1 MALTTMYQEQFKQNL
16 KKYFG
21 YDSFRPLQEDI
32 IQNIAEG
39 NDTLVLM
46 PTGGGKSICYQ
57 LPALTLNGMAV
68 IISPLI
74 ALMKDQVDGL
84 IQNGISAAYLN
95 SSLTETERQAVLEKI
110 NSQSLDLLYVSPEK
124 LLNSEIFTLLK
135 QINLCLFAIDEAH
148 CVSDWGHDFR
158 PEYKELHHIKKH
170 FQNIPIVA
178 LTATA
183 DSTIKSDILEFLRL
197 NEPQIFERSFDRPN
211 LFLEVRPGKNR
222 DKQILQFLNDRN
234 DSSGIIYCLSRKQCE
249 KVAQKLR
256 DAGYKAMP
264 YHAGMSS
271 ELRGDIQ
278 RKFVTDELPIVCA
291 TIAFGMGIDK
301 SNVRW
306 VIHYNLPKS
315 MENYYQE
322 IGRSGRD
329 GLAADTLLFY
339 SYGDLLQ
346 LRKFAEESANAEILL
361 SKLQRMMDY
370 AESRICRRRVLL
382 NYFGE
387 YSEQDCK
394 NCDVCLNPPKV
405 FNGTLIAQKALSA
418 IKRTQETEAMGVVID
433 ILKGTQNEYILD
445 NKYNS
450 LKTFGCGHDLTY
462 QQWQLALLQLL
473 QLGYIDV
480 QYKKEHALMTTPLGD
495 EVLFKKKQVALTAL
509 TKEKAI
515 RRDTKVKSD
524 AQKSFEGLYEKLRKL
539 RLDLATEQNLPAYLI
554 FSDATL
560 KEMANLAPTKDSD
573 FLAISGVGETKLARY
588 GFDFMELIKAHTGK
602 KKSTHEQ
609 TLELYNKGLSIDE
622 MCKLR
627 GLKSVT
633 IFSHICKLY
642 LDDKID
648 SIEKFNTKRATDLVN
663 SYFKDNPTFDGKL
676 KHIYDFGEEITP
688 YEEIRIALTIKL
700 KKGEIKQ

>member
-1 MALTTMYQEQFKQNL
+1 MIKNILKQNL

-21 YDSFRPLQEDI
+21 YDSYRPLQENI
-32 IQNIAEG
+32 IHNVTEG

-57 LPALTLNGMAV
+57 LPAISLPGVAI

-84 IQNGISAAYLN
+84 VQNGVSAAYLN
-95 SSLTETERQAVLEKI
+95 SSLTDSERLHVLNQLTTEK
-110 NSQSLDLLYVSPEK
+110 LDLLYISPEK

-135 QINLCLFAIDEAH
+135 HIKISLFAIDEAH

-158 PEYKELHHIKKH
+158 PEYKQLHHIKKH
-170 FQNIPIVA
+170 FPNAPLIA

-183 DSTIKSDILEFLRL
+183 DATIKSDILEFLNL
-197 NEPQIFERSFDRPN
+197 KNPSVFEQSFDRPN
-211 LFLEVRPGKNR
+211 LFLEVRPGKDR
-222 DKQILQFLNDRN
+222 DKQILRFLGDRS
-234 DSSGIIYCLSRKQCE
+234 DTSGIIYCLSRKQCE
-249 KVAQKLR
+249 KTAQKLR
-256 DAGYKAMP
+256 NAGYKAMP

-278 RKFVTDELPIVCA
+278 RKFVTDEIPIVCA

-329 GLAADTLLFY
+329 GLEADTLLFY

-346 LRKFAEESANAEILL
+346 LRKFAEESPNAEILL

-370 AESRICRRRVLL
+370 AESRVCRRRVLL

-394 NCDVCLNPPKV
+394 NCDICLNPPKV
-405 FNGTLIAQKALSA
+405 FDGTTIAQKALSA
-418 IKRTQETEAMGVVID
+418 IKRTQESEAMGVVID
-433 ILKGTQNEYILD
+433 ILKGTQNTYNLD
-445 NKYNS
+445 KNYNT
-450 LKTFGCGHDLTY
+450 LKTFGCGTELTY

-480 QYKKEHALMTTPLGD
+480 QYKNDHALKATPLGD
-495 EVLFKKKQVALTAL
+495 QILFENKKVALTSL
-509 TKEKAI
+509 TKDKAL

-539 RLDLATEQNLPAYLI
+539 RLTLATEQNVPAYVI
-554 FSDATL
+554 FSDASL
-560 KEMANLAPTKDSD
+560 KEMANLAPTTDAD
-573 FLAISGVGETKLARY
+573 FMAVSGVGDTKLTRY
-588 GFDFMELIKAHTGK
+588 GFDFMELIKTHTGK
-602 KKSTHEQ
+602 NKSTQEQ
-609 TLELYNKGLSIDE
+609 TLELFNKGLSIDE
-622 MCKLR
+622 ICKIR

-648 SIEKFNTKRATDLVN
+648 SIDKFNTSKASKLVD
-663 SYFKDNPTFDGKL
+663 SYLKSNPDFDGKL
-676 KHIYDFGEEITP
+676 KGIFDYGEEQIP
-688 YEEIRIALTIKL
+688 YEEIRIALTIKM
-700 KKGEIKQ
+700 KKGEI

>member
-1 MALTTMYQEQFKQNL
+1 MTTTLLKQNL

-21 YDSFRPLQEDI
+21 YDTYRPLQEDI
-32 IQNIAEG
+32 VKNISEG
-39 NDTLVLM
+39 KDTLVLM

-57 LPALTLNGMAV
+57 LPAITLPGLAIV
-68 IISPLI
+68 ISPLI

-84 IQNGISAAYLN
+84 VQNGISAAYLN
-95 SSLTETERQAVLEKI
+95 SSLTEAERVDVLDRISKEK
-110 NSQSLDLLYVSPEK
+110 LDLLYISPEK

-135 QINLCLFAIDEAH
+135 HIKLSLFAIDEAH

-158 PEYKELHHIKKH
+158 PEYKQLHHVKKH
-170 FQNIPIVA
+170 FANIPIVA

-183 DSTIKSDILEFLRL
+183 DATIKSDILDFLKL
-197 NEPQIFERSFDRPN
+197 KNPSVFERSFDRPN
-211 LFLEVRPGKNR
+211 LFLEVRPGKDR
-222 DKQILQFLNDRN
+222 DKQILRFLNDRS
-234 DSSGIIYCLSRKQCE
+234 DTSGIIYCLSRKQCE
-249 KVAQKLR
+249 KTAQKLR
-256 DAGYKAMP
+256 NAGYKAMP
-264 YHAGMSS
+264 YHAGMTS

-278 RKFVTDELPIVCA
+278 RKFITDELPIVCA

-394 NCDVCLNPPKV
+394 NCDICLNPPKV
-405 FNGTLIAQKALSA
+405 FDGTLIAQKALSA
-418 IKRTQETEAMGVVID
+418 VKRTQESEAMGVIID
-433 ILKGTQNEYILD
+433 ILKGTQNGYNLD
-445 NKYNS
+445 KNYNT
-450 LKTFGCGHDLTY
+450 LKTFGCGNELTY

-473 QLGYIDV
+473 QLGYVDV
-480 QYKKEHALMTTPLGD
+480 QYKNDHALKVTPLGD
-495 EVLFKKKQVALTAL
+495 QILFKKKQVALTSL

-539 RLDLATEQNLPAYLI
+539 RLDLATEQNVPAYLI
-554 FSDATL
+554 FSDASL
-560 KEMANLAPTKDSD
+560 KEMANIAPTKESD
-573 FLAISGVGETKLARY
+573 FIAISGVGDTKLARY

-602 KKSTHEQ
+602 KKSTQDQ

-622 MCKLR
+622 ICKIR

-648 SIEKFNTKRATDLVN
+648 NIDKFGSSKATKLVI
-663 SYFKDNPTFDGKL
+663 SYLKKHSDFDGKL
-676 KHIYDFGEEITP
+676 KGIYDYGKELIP
-688 YEEIRIALTIKL
+688 YEEIRIALTIEM
-700 KKGEIKQ
+700 KKMNNR

>member
-1 MALTTMYQEQFKQNL
+1 MPHTTMYQTQILKNL

-21 YDSFRPLQEDI
+21 YDSFRPLQSEI
-32 IQNIAEG
+32 IDHISKG

-57 LPALTLNGMAV
+57 LPAITLDGMAIV
-68 IISPLI
+68 ISPLI

-84 IQNGISAAYLN
+84 TQNGISAAYLN
-95 SSLTETERQAVLEKI
+95 SSLTESERIEVLNKI
-110 NSQSLDLLYVSPEK
+110 SDQTLDLLYISPEK

-135 QINLCLFAIDEAH
+135 QIKLCLFAIDEAH

-158 PEYKELHHIKKH
+158 PEYKELHHVKKH
-170 FQNIPIVA
+170 FPKIPIVA

-183 DSTIKSDILEFLRL
+183 DSTIKSDILEFLNL
-197 NEPQIFERSFDRPN
+197 KNPSVFERSFDRPN
-211 LFLEVRPGKNR
+211 LFLEVRPGKDR
-222 DKQILQFLNDRN
+222 DKQILRFLSDRN

-249 KVAQKLR
+249 NTAQKLR
-256 DAGYKAMP
+256 NAGYKAMP
-264 YHAGMSS
+264 YHAGMTS

-329 GLAADTLLFY
+329 GLASDTLLFY
-339 SYGDLLQ
+339 SYRDLLQ
-346 LRKFAEESANAEILL
+346 LRKFAEESPNSEILL

-394 NCDVCLNPPKV
+394 NCDVCLNPPQV
-405 FNGTLIAQKALSA
+405 FDGTVIAQKALSA
-418 IKRTQETEAMGVVID
+418 VRRTQESEAMGVIID
-433 ILKGTQNEYILD
+433 ILKGTQNEYNLD
-445 NKYNS
+445 KKYNS
-450 LKTFGCGHDLTY
+450 LKTFGCGNELTY

-480 QYKKEHALMTTPLGD
+480 QYKNDHALKVTSLG
-495 EVLFKKKQVALTAL
+495 EQILFKKKQVALTAL
-509 TKEKAI
+509 TKEKTI

-524 AQKSFEGLYEKLRKL
+524 AQKSFEGLYEKLRQL
-539 RLDLATEQNLPAYLI
+539 RLDLATEQNIPAYLV
-554 FSDATL
+554 FSDASL
-560 KEMANLAPTKDSD
+560 KEMANIAPTKEAD
-573 FLAISGVGETKLARY
+573 FIAISGVGDTKLARY
-588 GFDFMELIKAHTGK
+588 GFDFMNLISSHIGK

-622 MCKLR
+622 ICKIR

-642 LDDKID
+642 LDDAID
-648 SIEKFNTKRATDLVN
+648 NIDKFNNTKATNLVN
-663 SYFKDNPTFDGKL
+663 SYLSKHPEFDGKL
-676 KHIYDFGEEITP
+676 KSIYDFGNEIIP
-688 YEEIRIALTIKL
+688 YEDIRIAITIKM
-700 KKGEIKQ
+700 KKGEM

>member
-1 MALTTMYQEQFKQNL
+1 MDQKLIKQNL

-32 IQNIAEG
+32 IQNIIGG

-57 LPALTLNGMAV
+57 LPAITLNGMAV
-68 IISPLI
+68 VISPLI
-74 ALMKDQVDGL
+74 ALMKDQVDSL
-84 IQNGISAAYLN
+84 IQNGVSAAYLN
-95 SSLTETERQAVLEKI
+95 SSLSDQDRLDVISKVTKQE
-110 NSQSLDLLYVSPEK
+110 LDLLYISPEK

-135 QINLCLFAIDEAH
+135 QIKLSLFAIDEAH

-158 PEYKELHHIKKH
+158 PEYKELHHVKKH
-170 FQNIPIVA
+170 FPQIPIVA

-183 DSTIKSDILEFLRL
+183 DATIKSDIQEFLNL
-197 NEPQIFERSFDRPN
+197 KNPTVFERSFDRPN

-222 DKQILQFLNDRN
+222 DKQILSFIDSKKE
-234 DSSGIIYCLSRKQCE
+234 SSGIIYCLSRKQCE
-249 KVAQKLR
+249 KTAQKLR
-256 DAGYKAMP
+256 NAGYKAMP
-264 YHAGMSS
+264 YHAGMTS
-271 ELRGDIQ
+271 ELRADIQ

-329 GLAADTLLFY
+329 GLASDTLLFY

-346 LRKFAEESANAEILL
+346 LRKFAEESPNAEILL

-387 YSEQDCK
+387 YSEKDCK
-394 NCDVCLNPPKV
+394 NCDVCLNPPKL
-405 FNGTLIAQKALSA
+405 FDGTIIAQKALSA
-418 IKRTQETEAMGVVID
+418 IKRTNESEAMGVIID
-433 ILKGTQNEYILD
+433 ILKGTQNEHNL
-445 NKYNS
+445 NHKYNT
-450 LKTFGCGHDLTY
+450 LKTFGCGNELTY
-462 QQWQLALLQLL
+462 QQWQMALLQLL
-473 QLGYIDV
+473 QMGYLDV
-480 QYKKEHALMTTPLGD
+480 QYKNDHALQVTTLGD
-495 EVLFKKKQVALTAL
+495 QILFQKKQVALTSL

-524 AQKSFEGLYEKLRKL
+524 AQKSFDGLYEKLRKL
-539 RLDLATEQNLPAYLI
+539 RLDLANEQNIPAYLI

-560 KEMANLAPTKDSD
+560 KEMANLAPDKESD

-588 GFDFMELIKAHTGK
+588 GFDFIELIKAHTGK

-622 MCKLR
+622 ICKLR
-627 GLKSVT
+627 GLKQVT

-648 SIEKFNTKRATDLVN
+648 SIDKFNSPKADKLVDL
-663 SYFKDNPTFDGKL
+663 YFKEHNDFDGKL
-676 KHIYDFGEEITP
+676 KGIFDFGEELIP
-688 YEEIRIALTIKL
+688 YEEIRIALTIKM
-700 KKGEIKQ
+700 KREEI

>member
-1 MALTTMYQEQFKQNL
+1 MALIAMNQERLKQNL

-21 YDSFRPLQEDI
+21 YDSYRPLQEEI
-32 IQNIAEG
+32 IHNITSG

-57 LPALTLNGMAV
+57 LPAITLDGMAIV
-68 IISPLI
+68 ISPLI

-84 IQNGISAAYLN
+84 VQNGISAAYLN
-95 SSLTETERQAVLEKI
+95 SSLTESERVDVLTKI
-110 NSQSLDLLYVSPEK
+110 NNQELDLLYISPEK
-124 LLNSEIFTLLK
+124 LLNSELFTLLK
-135 QINLCLFAIDEAH
+135 QIKLSLFAIDEAH

-158 PEYKELHHIKKH
+158 PEYKQLHHVKKH
-170 FQNIPIVA
+170 FSSIPIVA

-183 DSTIKSDILEFLRL
+183 DSTIKSDILEFLNL
-197 NEPQIFERSFDRPN
+197 EKPTVFERSFDRPN
-211 LFLEVRPGKNR
+211 LFLEVRAGKDR
-222 DKQILQFLNDRN
+222 DKQILRFLNDRK

-249 KVAQKLR
+249 NTAQKLR
-256 DAGYKAMP
+256 NAGYKAMP
-264 YHAGMSS
+264 YHAGMTS

-329 GLAADTLLFY
+329 GLPADTLLFY
-339 SYGDLLQ
+339 SYRDLLQ
-346 LRKFAEESANAEILL
+346 LRKFAEESPNAEILL

-405 FNGTLIAQKALSA
+405 FDGTVIAQKALSA
-418 IKRTQETEAMGVVID
+418 VRRTQESEAMGVIID
-433 ILKGTQNEYILD
+433 ILKGTQNSYNLD
-445 NKYNS
+445 KKYNT
-450 LKTFGCGHDLTY
+450 LKTFGCGNELTY

-480 QYKKEHALMTTPLGD
+480 QYKKDHALQVTTLGED
-495 EVLFKKKQVALTAL
+495 IIYGKKHVALTAL
-509 TKEKAI
+509 TKEKAV

-524 AQKSFEGLYEKLRKL
+524 AQKVFEGLYEKLRKL

-554 FSDATL
+554 FSDVSL
-560 KEMANLAPTKDSD
+560 KEMANLAPTKDAD

-609 TLELYNKGLSIDE
+609 TLELYNIGLSIDE
-622 MCKLR
+622 ICKIR
-627 GLKSVT
+627 GLKPVT

-642 LDDKID
+642 LDNKID
-648 SIEKFNTKRATDLVN
+648 SIDKFKTSQAMKLVEL
-663 SYFKDNPTFDGKL
+663 YLKDHPDFDGKL
-676 KHIYDFGEEITP
+676 KAIYDFGEELIP
-688 YEEIRIALTIKL
+688 YEDIRIALTIKM
-700 KKGEIKQ
+700 KKGEI

>member
-1 MALTTMYQEQFKQNL
+1 MDQKLIKQNL

-32 IQNIAEG
+32 IQNIIG
-39 NDTLVLM
+39 GKDTLVLM

-57 LPALTLNGMAV
+57 LPAITLNGMAV
-68 IISPLI
+68 VISPLI
-74 ALMKDQVDGL
+74 ALMKDQVDSL

-95 SSLTETERQAVLEKI
+95 SSLTDKQRQDVLSRITHQEI
-110 NSQSLDLLYVSPEK
+110 DLLYISPEK

-135 QINLCLFAIDEAH
+135 QIDLSLFAIDEAH

-158 PEYKELHHIKKH
+158 PEYKELYHVKKH
-170 FQNIPIVA
+170 FPQIPIVA

-183 DSTIKSDILEFLRL
+183 DATIKSDILEFLNL
-197 NEPQIFERSFDRPN
+197 KNPTVFERSFDRPN

-222 DKQILQFLNDRN
+222 DKQILSFINDKN
-234 DSSGIIYCLSRKQCE
+234 ESSGIIYCLSRKQCE
-249 KVAQKLR
+249 KTAQKLR
-256 DAGYKAMP
+256 NAGYKAMP
-264 YHAGMSS
+264 YHAGMTS
-271 ELRGDIQ
+271 ELRADIQ

-329 GLAADTLLFY
+329 GLASDTLLFY

-346 LRKFAEESANAEILL
+346 LRKFAEESPNAEILL

-387 YSEQDCK
+387 YSEKDCK
-394 NCDVCLNPPKV
+394 NCDVCLNPPKL
-405 FNGTLIAQKALSA
+405 FDGTIIAQKALSA
-418 IKRTQETEAMGVVID
+418 IKRTNESEAMGVIID
-433 ILKGTQNEYILD
+433 ILKGTQNEHNLD
-445 NKYNS
+445 QGYNT
-450 LKTFGCGHDLTY
+450 LKTFGCGNELTY
-462 QQWQLALLQLL
+462 QQWQMALLQLL
-473 QLGYIDV
+473 QMGYLDV
-480 QYKKEHALMTTPLGD
+480 QYKKDHALKVTSLG
-495 EVLFKKKQVALTAL
+495 EQILFQKKQVALTSL
-509 TKEKAI
+509 TKEKTV

-539 RLDLATEQNLPAYLI
+539 RLDLADEQNIPAYLI

-560 KEMANLAPTKDSD
+560 KEMANLAPVKESD

-588 GFDFMELIKAHTGK
+588 GFDFIELIKAHTGK

-622 MCKLR
+622 ICKLR
-627 GLKSVT
+627 GLKQVT

-648 SIEKFNTKRATDLVN
+648 SIDKFNNPKASKLVDLYLKKH
-663 SYFKDNPTFDGKL
+663 SDFDGKL
-676 KHIYDFGEEITP
+676 KGIFDFGEELIP
-688 YEEIRIALTIKL
+688 YEDIRIALTIKM
-700 KKGEIKQ
+700 KQEEI